1 MESEHFLS
9 YLNIVE
15 LNPEPYMQLC
25 KASEHGSL
33 SNVNISNQIINSI

>member
-1 MESEHFLS
+1 MESVHFLS

-25 KASEHGSL
+25 KASEYYNG
-33 SNVNISNQIINSI
+33 SNVKKSNQIINSI